1 MKIKFTKMHGCGND
15 YIYIN
20 DIEDKINSPEA
31 LSIKLSDRR
40 RGIGGDGIILICKS
54 DKADAK
60 MRIFNADGSE
70 GKMCGNGIRC
80 VGKFLYDNKLVL
92 HKDMKIDTLSGIK
105 NVNMCESAGH
115 EGENVSILSVDMGK
129 PEFSP
134 EKIPVKLKGDKVINK
149 EVEIEGEKYKIN
161 CVSMGNPHCVIFC
174 EDVFGADVEGIGKK
188 LEKRELFPEG
198 VNVEFIHIDD
208 EKSISMRV
216 WERGSRE
223 TFACG
228 TGACAAV
235 VSAVENGFFHKNQDI
250 EVRLRGGN
258 LIVKY
263 EEDRV
268 YMTGPAEEVFKGEVD
283 I

>member
-1 MKIKFTKMHGCGND
+1 
-15 YIYIN
+15 
-20 DIEDKINSPEA
+20 
-31 LSIKLSDRR
+31 
-40 RGIGGDGIILICKS
+40 
-54 DKADAK
+54 
-60 MRIFNADGSE
+60 
-70 GKMCGNGIRC
+70 
-80 VGKFLYDNKLVL
+80 
-92 HKDMKIDTLSGIK
+92 
-105 NVNMCESAGH
+105 
-115 EGENVSILSVDMGK
+115 MGK
-129 PEFSP
+129 PQS
-134 EKIPVKLKGDKVINK
+134 
-149 EVEIEGEKYKIN
+149 
-161 CVSMGNPHCVIFC
+161 VIFC

-188 LEKRELFPEG
+188 LEKSELFPEG